1 MQGNDNLLQGVDRIS
16 NARRSFLRA
25 MGISTAA
32 AGLGGA
38 LAKSA
43 SAAPGTSSGFWTN
56 SAALANDKVFWQ
68 QVEKLFTLD
77 KSLLFMNIGTAG
89 SMPFESLGMLDDASR
104 ATAEQSGNG
113 YGAHADIRAAAAAG
127 FGCDVDEL
135 VISGNTSDGCC
146 RVLLGLE
153 WSPGDEIVTTNHEH
167 PGGNVPMAIIQDRY
181 GVVIKRVNVPV
192 GNNQTAEDYVALFAA
207 AITNKTKAMLWSS
220 PTYKTGTMLPI
231 RELVDLA
238 ISRGLISIVDGAHL
252 PGMMAYNYRNLGMD
266 FMAGAAHKWQC
277 APLGTGV
284 LYVRNRVGSF
294 NPLPLPKIWPTN
306 SSSYPTGGIPPRNPV
321 ATPPFNIADRLQSCG
336 SMNRPV
342 YLAWGKS
349 CAIWDQI
356 GRQRIQDYVLSMS
369 AALKNKIASEW
380 GPGALYSPKDDPK
393 LVSALTSFNPFR
405 KPADITNQ
413 PKSTEFVTRMRT
425 EYGIVIRN
433 VNVPVIGSAVDH
445 WPLRIST
452 HLWHDFDDVDRVF
465 SAMKDLSN
473 KMA

>member
-1 MQGNDNLLQGVDRIS
+1 MQGNDNLLQGVERIG

-32 AGLGGA
+32 VGFGGA

-43 SAAPGTSSGFWTN
+43 SAAPGTSSGFWSN

-77 KSLLFMNIGTAG
+77 KSLLYMNIGTAG
-89 SMPFESLGMLDDASR
+89 SMPMESLDVLDDASR
-104 ATAEQSGNG
+104 TAAETSGNG
-113 YGAHADIRAAAAAG
+113 YGAHGDIRTAAAAG
-127 FGCDVDEL
+127 FGCDGDEL

-153 WSPGDEIVTTNHEH
+153 WAPGDEIVTTNHEH
-167 PGGNVPMAIIQDRY
+167 PGGDVPMAILRDRF
-181 GVVIKRVNVPV
+181 GVVIRRVEVPV
-192 GNNQTAEDYVALFAA
+192 GNNQTAEDYVALFAG
-207 AITNKTKAMLWSS
+207 AITSKTKALFWSS

-252 PGMMAYNYRNLGMD
+252 PGMMAYNYRALGMD
-266 FMAGAAHKWQC
+266 FMAGAGHKWQC

-284 LYVRNRVGSF
+284 LYVRNRAGSS
-294 NPLPLPKIWPTN
+294 NPLPLPRLWPTN
-306 SSSYPTGGIPPRNPV
+306 SSNYSTLANIYPRGPGV
-321 ATPPFNIADRLQSCG
+321 NIADRLQSCG

-342 YLAWGKS
+342 YLSWGKS

-356 GRQRIQDYVLSMS
+356 GRQKIQDYVLSMS
-369 AALKNKIASEW
+369 SNLKNRIASEW
-380 GPGALYSPKDDPK
+380 GVGALYSPKDDPR

-405 KPADITNQ
+405 NPADITNQ
-413 PKSTEFVTRMRT
+413 PKSSLFVTRMRN

-433 VNVPVIGSAVDH
+433 VNVPVIGSAQQH
-445 WPLRIST
+445 WPVRIST
-452 HLWHDFDDVDRVF
+452 HLWHDFDDVDRLF
-465 SAMKDLSN
+465 RAMKDLSN

>member
-1 MQGNDNLLQGVDRIS
+1 MQAESSFVANLAEMS
-16 NARRSFLRA
+16 KSRRSFLRA
-25 MGISTAA
+25 LGISTAA
-32 AGLGGA
+32 VGFGGA
-38 LAKSA
+38 LPTAA
-43 SAAPGTSSGFWTN
+43 SAAPQTSSGFWN
-56 SAALANDKVFWQ
+56 NAAALANDKVFWA
-68 QVEKLFTLD
+68 QVQKLFTLD

-89 SMPFESLGMLDDASR
+89 SMPMESLDMLDDASR
-104 ATAEQSGNG
+104 TAAELSGNG
-113 YGAHADIRAAAAAG
+113 YGAHGDIRTAAAAG
-127 FGCDVDEL
+127 FGGEGDEL

-167 PGGNVPMAIIQDRY
+167 PGGDVPMAILRDRY
-181 GVVIKRVNVPV
+181 GVIIRRVEVPV
-192 GNNQTAEDYVALFAA
+192 GNDQTAEDYVALFAG
-207 AITNKTKAMLWSS
+207 AITAKTRALFWSS

-238 ISRGLISIVDGAHL
+238 ISRGLMSIVDGAHL

-266 FMAGAAHKWQC
+266 FMAGAGHKWQC

-294 NPLPLPKIWPTN
+294 NPQPLPRLWPTN
-306 SSSYPTGGIPPRNPV
+306 SSNYANPANIYPRGPGV
-321 ATPPFNIADRLQSCG
+321 NIADRLQSCG

-356 GRQRIQDYVLSMS
+356 GRQKIQDYILSMS
-369 AALKNKIASEW
+369 LYLKDRIANEW
-380 GPGALYSPKDDPK
+380 GEAALYSPKDDMR

-405 KPADITNQ
+405 NPADITNQ
-413 PKSTEFVTRMRT
+413 PKSSQFVARMRD

-433 VNVPVIGSAVDH
+433 VNVPVIGSLSQH
-445 WPLRIST
+445 WPVRIST
-452 HLWHDFDDVDRVF
+452 HLWHDFDDVDRLF
-465 SAMKDLSN
+465 HAMKDLSN

>member
-1 MQGNDNLLQGVDRIS
+1 MQAESSVVES
-16 NARRSFLRA
+16 VAEMSKSRRSFLRA
-25 MGISTAA
+25 LGISTAA
-32 AGLGGA
+32 AGFGSA
-38 LAKSA
+38 LSTGA
-43 SAAPGTSSGFWTN
+43 SAAPPTSSGFWSN
-56 SAALANDKVFWQ
+56 AAALANDEVFWA
-68 QVEKLFTLD
+68 QVQKLFTLD

-89 SMPFESLGMLDDASR
+89 SMPSESLDVLDDASR
-104 ATAEQSGNG
+104 TAAESSGNG
-113 YGAHADIRAAAAAG
+113 YGAHLDIRTAAAAG
-127 FGCDVDEL
+127 FGCDGDEL

-153 WSPGDEIVTTNHEH
+153 WNPGDEIVTTNHEH
-167 PGGNVPMAIIQDRY
+167 PGGDVPMAILRDRF
-181 GVVIKRVNVPV
+181 GVVIKRVQVPV
-192 GNNQTAEDYVALFAA
+192 GNSQTAEDYVALFGAE
-207 AITNKTKAMLWSS
+207 ITAKTKALFWSS

-252 PGMMAYNYRNLGMD
+252 PGMMAYSYRNLGVD
-266 FMAGAAHKWQC
+266 FMAGAGHKWQC

-294 NPLPLPKIWPTN
+294 NPLPLAKIWPTN
-306 SSSYPTGGIPPRNPV
+306 SSSYSTPANIFPRGPGV
-321 ATPPFNIADRLQSCG
+321 NIADRLQSCG

-356 GRQRIQDYVLSMS
+356 GRQKVQDYILSMS
-369 AALKNKIASEW
+369 LYLKNRIAQEW
-380 GPGALYSPKDDPK
+380 GVGALYSPKDDLR

-405 KPADITNQ
+405 NPADITNQ
-413 PKSTEFVTRMRT
+413 PKSSQFVTRLRE
-425 EYGIVIRN
+425 EYGIIIRN
-433 VNVPVIGSAVDH
+433 VNVPVIGSAQQH

-452 HLWHDFDDVDRVF
+452 HLWHDFDDVDDVF
-465 SAMKDLSN
+465 EAMKDLSN